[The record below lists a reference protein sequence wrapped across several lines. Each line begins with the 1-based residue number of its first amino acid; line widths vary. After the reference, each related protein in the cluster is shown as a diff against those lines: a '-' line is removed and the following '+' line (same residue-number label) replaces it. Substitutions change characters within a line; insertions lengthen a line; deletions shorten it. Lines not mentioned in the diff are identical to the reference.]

1 MKKLGIP
8 ILGITLAATACGDA
22 TGPGS
27 NGQPVV
33 TLSFATRQP
42 ATASLARGLSLQA
55 TGALADTLTTG
66 GDTLIIT
73 RARIVMREIELERV
87 EATSCDTTIV
97 DHDACEEFEI
107 GPVLV
112 DLPLNGQV
120 EQEFSVAI
128 APGSYDE
135 IEFEIHKVS
144 NDDQEDADFRNANP
158 DFAGISIR
166 VDGTFNGTDFVFT
179 SDLDVEQEFDL
190 NPPLTV
196 DSTAAGTN
204 VTILVGLDGWF
215 RSPAGA
221 VLNPE
226 TGNKGEV
233 NESLIKENIK
243 QSIEAFEDEDE
254 DGEDDDGDDR
264 SS

>member
-1 MKKLGIP
+1 MKKLGTP
-8 ILGITLAATACGDA
+8 ILGIALALAACGDA

-33 TLSFATRQP
+33 SLSFTTRQP
-42 ATASLARGLSLQA
+42 ATASLALGLSLQA
-55 TGALADTLTTG
+55 ASALADTVITN

-73 RARIVMREIELERV
+73 RAQIVLREIELERV

-97 DHDACEEFEI
+97 DHDACEELEI

-120 EQEFSVAI
+120 EREYSVAVP
-128 APGSYDE
+128 PGSYDE

-144 NDDQEDADFRNANP
+144 SDDQEDAAFRAANP
-158 DFAGISIR
+158 DFAGISMR
-166 VDGTFNGTDFVFT
+166 VEGTFNGDAFVFT
-179 SDLDVEQEFDL
+179 SDLNVEQEFDL
-190 NPPLTV
+190 NPPLIV
-196 DSTAAGTN
+196 DSTATNTN
-204 VTILVGLDGWF
+204 VTILVGLDQWF
-215 RSPAGA
+215 RSPTGA

-243 QSIEAFEDEDE
+243 QSVEAFEDDDE
-254 DGEDDDGDDR
+254 DGEDDDEDD
-264 SS
+264 SSS